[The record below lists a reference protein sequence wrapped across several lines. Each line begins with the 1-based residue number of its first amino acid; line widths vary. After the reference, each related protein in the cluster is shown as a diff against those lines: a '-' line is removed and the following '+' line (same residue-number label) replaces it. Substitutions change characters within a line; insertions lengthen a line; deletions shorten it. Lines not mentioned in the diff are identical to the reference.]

1 MDSDSGRV
9 ASAISRPRP
18 FTVPANSSSPSF
30 FSTGTDSPVSA
41 DSLRSEVPRRITAS
55 TGTRSPGRTTRVSPG
70 RTSSAGTIRSSPP
83 GPPTRT
89 TARSGEEANR
99 SAVAR
104 RARSRLRASSVLAR
118 AKRVTTTAASVHS
131 PRKAAP
137 PIEIVIRAFI
147 PRDRFRTS
155 RNPRIATGAPPRRIA
170 ARKGRRPRGS
180 PGRSIDAPAPKRR
193 AAPER
198 RKVFRGVLSD
208 EGSSAWR
215 SASSSG
221 RPSIPIRRRASRI
234 GSTSPR

>member
-1 MDSDSGRV
+1 MESDSGRI
-9 ASAISRPRP
+9 ASAIRRPRP

-30 FSTGTDSPVSA
+30 FSTGTDSPVTT
-41 DSLRSEVPRRITAS
+41 DSLRSDAPRRITAS
-55 TGTRSPGRTTRVSPG
+55 TGTRSPGRTTRVSPV
-70 RTSSAGTIRSSPP
+70 RTSPAGTFRSSPS

-89 TARSGEEANR
+89 TARSGEEVNR

-118 AKRVTTTAASVHS
+118 AKRVTTTAASAHS
-131 PRKAAP
+131 PRRVAP

-147 PRDRFRTS
+147 PRERFRTS
-155 RNPRIATGAPPRRIA
+155 RNPRIATGAPPRRID
-170 ARKGRRPRGS
+170 ARKRRRPGRI
-180 PGRSIDAPAPKRR
+180 PGKRTVVPTPRRR

-198 RKVFRGVLSD
+198 RKVFRGVLSE
-208 EGSSAWR
+208 EGSSARR

-221 RPSIPIRRRASRI
+221 CPSIPIRRRASRI